1 MISLY
6 SIIGVGA
13 AGDVSDGAE
22 AGGVF
27 LENRPGERLA
37 VGVLREPHSCGR
49 GWIGGSVEANGYVF
63 PVSDVVA
70 QFEVGVFEKEVAL
83 VKGPEGEVEDISD
96 VGGFGNDDDGGG
108 YGARGCAIGGRLD
121 ASEPRG
127 SLISANAL
135 VGVKIDILTVITVA
149 VEDVEVVKSQLGRV
163 CDGILVN
170 SRVCV
175 GELGSDV
182 AGKELFVGVKP
193 EERCMIECKLWNVA
207 DWILSSVR

>member
-1 MISLY
+1 MVARNRV
-6 SIIGVGA
+6 IGVGA
-13 AGDVSDGAE
+13 AGDISDGAE

-27 LENRPGERLA
+27 LESRPGEGLT
-37 VGVLREPHSCGR
+37 VGVLGEPHSCGR
-49 GWIGGSVEANGYVF
+49 RTIGGSVEPDGHVF

-70 QFEVGVFEKEVAL
+70 QFEVGVSEEEVAL

-96 VGGFGNDDDGGG
+96 VRGFGNNDDGGG
-108 YGARGCAIGGRLD
+108 CGAGGGAIGGRLD
-121 ASEPRG
+121 ASEPRC
-127 SLISANAL
+127 SLIRVDAL
-135 VGVKIDILTVITVA
+135 VGVKIDIQTVIAVA
-149 VEDVEVVKSQLGRV
+149 VENVEVVKSQLGRV

-193 EERCMIECKLWNVA
+193 EERCMIECELWNVA
-207 DWILSSVR
+207 VWILSSVR